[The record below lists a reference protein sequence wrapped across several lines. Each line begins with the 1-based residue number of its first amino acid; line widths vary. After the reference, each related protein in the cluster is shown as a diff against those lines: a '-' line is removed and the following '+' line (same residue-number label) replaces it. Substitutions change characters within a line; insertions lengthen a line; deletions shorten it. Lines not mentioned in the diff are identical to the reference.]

1 MSDFLNGIGALV
13 GKLST
18 YLPGRIE
25 KLKNER
31 ERLTNEKAL
40 LLSKDFSAS
49 ASRRIDAID
58 KRLLEIGNILINS
71 SKD

>member
-1 MSDFLNGIGALV
+1 MGWEGIGTLI